1 MLLSWQVAFRINSVC
16 FSGNIKIRIRFANFN
31 CFSSFA
37 LKLTPFKMKKI
48 IFSVVFVT
56 MAFGAAFSQGRFSAG
71 LELAPPLGTFGDIA
85 NIGIGGSVRYEAPIQ
100 DKLNWTGTA
109 GFISFG
115 GKSIGGF
122 SYSSFSM
129 IPIQGGVKYYFTES
143 FEGFYASGEL
153 GFSIVSYSIPGISF
167 LGTTVG
173 GGTAS
178 STKFGFAP
186 GAGYHL
192 GNLDFSARF
201 QLVSDFNYFN
211 IRAAYVFGGK

>member
-1 MLLSWQVAFRINSVC
+1 VNKQ
-16 FSGNIKIRIRFANFN
+16 
-31 CFSSFA
+31 
-37 LKLTPFKMKKI
+37 TPNKMKKI
-48 IFSVVFVT
+48 IFSVLFVVF
-56 MAFGAAFSQGRFSAG
+56 AFGAAFSQGRFSGG
-71 LELAPPLGTFGDIA
+71 LELGLPMGTFGDIS
-85 NIGIGGSVRYEAPIQ
+85 NVGIGASARYEAPIQ
-100 DKLNWTGTA
+100 DKLNWIGTV
-109 GFISFG
+109 GFASFG

-122 SYSSFSM
+122 SYGSFTM

-143 FEGFYASGEL
+143 FNGFYASGEL
-153 GFSIVSYSIPGISF
+153 GFSIVSYSIPGV
-167 LGTTVG
+167 TVFGQTIG
-173 GGTAS
+173 GGTTS